1 MLEMIKDQSGQT
13 SSMRI
18 GKLMMLAMW
27 MFQSVMHILQPDVTP
42 SPDIIMTGA
51 VLTMFGIGAGQKLAE
66 KKKQE

>member
-1 MLEMIKDQSGQT
+1 MLQMIKDQSGQI

-18 GKLMMLAMW
+18 GKLMILAMW
-27 MFQSVMHILQPDVTP
+27 MFQSVMHVLHPDVTP
-42 SPDIIMTGA
+42 SPDIMMTSA